1 MAETMVK
8 RFQNGQFVDAVLP
21 DWEDGETQEQFFA
34 RLGYHRLPTKM
45 LGHDGF
51 EPVLSIYSPQKPTDD
66 TLVALALED
75 AYCLVL
81 VQESLDLIL
90 LCNQFAPLAQLALM
104 QAYLDLWTGREDDR
118 PGLEE
123 VMRKR

>member
-34 RLGYHRLPTKM
+34 RLGYHWPATKVF
-45 LGHDGF
+45 GHDGF
-51 EPVLSIYSPQKPTDD
+51 EPVIGIYSPQKPTDD
-66 TLVALALED
+66 TLVELAVED

-81 VQESLDLIL
+81 V
-90 LCNQFAPLAQLALM
+90 
-104 QAYLDLWTGREDDR
+104 
-118 PGLEE
+118 
-123 VMRKR
+123 